1 MPRCR
6 HEGTESRA
14 AVVALALG
22 LMAEAERLCGQLA
35 ETAAVLPRAAGPLRP
50 GTVWGKQLA
59 LSMLADAGF
68 GNVESKEIDSDPF
81 NAYFVTGK

>member
-1 MPRCR
+1 MK
-6 HEGTESRA
+6 
-14 AVVALALG
+14 ALNLG
-22 LMAEAERLCGQLA
+22 LMEEAERLCGQLA

>member
-1 MPRCR
+1 MK
-6 HEGTESRA
+6 
-14 AVVALALG
+14 ALNLG
-22 LMAEAERLCGQLA
+22 LLWSPSGSWRRRSGCADER
-35 ETAAVLPRAAGPLRP
+35 LPRAAGPLRH

-59 LSMLADAGF
+59 LSMLADAGL